1 MELRWPI
8 CLSHCC
14 EDDPFLQYCS
24 KGQMFVGCSNLTCK
38 VGGANTSESRPYH
51 LTKRGNASPNISV
64 LCIVHTEYSVHIIQV
79 FTLTKIGPILD
90 WTKSRDQI

>member
-24 KGQMFVGCSNLTCK
+24 KGQMFVGCSNLRCK

-64 LCIVHTEYSVHIIQV
+64 SYFVLYIRSIIRV